1 MGGKLNV
8 AVGQCPA
15 ELVGPQARYDWLKKT
30 LANIKEQRLDLLILP
45 ELFLTGY
52 NVGER
57 LIEWAETQDGT
68 FAGRIA
74 KLAEQNRIAIHY
86 GFAERDGSQLYNTS
100 LCIDGDGK
108 CIGKHQKLLFPP
120 GFESQYFTPGN
131 RCTLFSIGSFNIAT
145 LICYDA
151 EFPEACRHVVAMGA
165 NLIIMP
171 SVLSEKWGVVSE
183 KMAPTRAFENGVFVC
198 YAGQCGRENGRAYFG
213 GSCIISPGGKELA
226 RAGKTETVLFATLN
240 LEEVAT
246 ARKLLPYHVDRQ
258 KLKLPSP

>member
-1 MGGKLNV
+1 MDGKLNV

-30 LANIKEQRLDLLILP
+30 LDNIDGQRLDLLILP

-57 LIEWAETQDGT
+57 LIEWGEAQKGP

-74 KLAEQNRIAIHY
+74 KLAEQNRVAIHY
-86 GFAERDGSQLYNTS
+86 GFAEKDGSQLYNTS

-120 GFESQYFTPGN
+120 GFESQYFAPGK
-131 RCTLFSIGSFNIAT
+131 RCSLFGIGDFNIAT

-151 EFPEACRHVVAMGA
+151 EFPETCRHVVALGA
-165 NLIIMP
+165 DLIIMP
-171 SVLSEKWGVVSE
+171 SVLSAQWGVVSE

-198 YAGQCGRENGRAYFG
+198 YADQCGQENGRTYFG
-213 GSCIISPGGKELA
+213 GSCIISPNGEELA
-226 RAGKTETVLFATLN
+226 RAGKTEIILTATLN
-240 LEEVAT
+240 LEEVAAT
-246 ARKLLPYHVDRQ
+246 RRRLPYHDDRQ
-258 KLKLPSP
+258 KLKWLNP

>member
-1 MGGKLNV
+1 MDGKLNV

-30 LANIKEQRLDLLILP
+30 LDNIDGQRLDLLILP

-57 LIEWAETQDGT
+57 LIEWGEAQEGP

-74 KLAEQNRIAIHY
+74 KLAEQNRVAIHY
-86 GFAERDGSQLYNTS
+86 GFAEKDGSQLYNTS

-120 GFESQYFTPGN
+120 GFENRYFVSGS
-131 RCTLFSIGSFNIAT
+131 RCTLFSMGGFNIAT

-165 NLIIMP
+165 DLIIMP
-171 SVLSEKWGVVSE
+171 SVLSEHW
-183 KMAPTRAFENGVFVC
+183 
-198 YAGQCGRENGRAYFG
+198 
-213 GSCIISPGGKELA
+213 
-226 RAGKTETVLFATLN
+226 VLFPKKWFQRAPLKTAYLFVTLTSA
-240 LEEVAT
+240 E
-246 ARKLLPYHVDRQ
+246 RKMDGLILAAVV
-258 KLKLPSP
+258 LSPRRRRIGTRRRN